1 MAASLLLNLGARAM
15 NATQG
20 AINVIGHNI
29 ANANTPGYSRQTAVL
44 KTALPQFTGAGF
56 IGKGVQLDTVNRAFN
71 RFLQR
76 EVQNSQAQAAGDETR
91 VINMRRLEKIFPP
104 GESGLGAA
112 MSGFLN
118 AMVDVASRPADPS
131 ARQVV
136 LGRAQEMATRFASA
150 GRQLADLQAGVVTE
164 LQTSVSIVNQ
174 LANQIAS
181 ANNEVARLQG
191 SGHSANDLQ
200 DQRDQLITQL
210 SKYLAITTLE
220 ADDGS
225 TSVFIGGGQRLVLGA
240 QAQQLAVHADPY
252 DPLRARLGLVEAGGT
267 RPLDGNVLSGGS
279 LSTLVT
285 FQDEDLQDARNFIGQ
300 LATALSMRVNE
311 QQALGLDLSSPP
323 GSGVPIFSVGKAL
336 ALPASTNARDPSG
349 AFISGVQITRV
360 DAAFLQASS
369 YTLKSDPAAPGTYLL
384 TRESDGLV
392 RTVAD
397 GDVVDGFRIDFT
409 PAAPGPL
416 DTFRLE
422 PVAAAAL
429 DMRRMLD
436 QAQGIAAASPISAV
450 TLVTNT
456 GSASVDAIYSVDA
469 TTFNLANLPAD
480 LLFGTANP
488 DGTVDYTLSGPF
500 GSVNGVWRPGQPLGN
515 ELGVALGFELHLSGV
530 PRTGDQI
537 QLIATQ
543 FPAQNNGNV
552 KAFLALQGANFV
564 GQRDLGGGV
573 ISSGATLN
581 DAYAAAMG
589 EIGARV
595 QGAEYLSQVSTQ
607 VAEQAE
613 ASRAA
618 EVGVNL
624 DEEAARLMQ
633 FQQAYQAAAKV
644 LQVAQTVFD
653 ELINVVR

>member
-1 MAASLLLNLGARAM
+1 MAASLLLSLGARAM

-56 IGKGVQLDTVNRAFN
+56 IGKGVQLDTVNRSYN

-91 VINMRRLEKIFPP
+91 VINMQRLEKLFPP
-104 GESGLGAA
+104 GEAGLGAA
-112 MSGFLN
+112 MGGFLN

-136 LGRAQEMATRFASA
+136 LGRAQEMVTRFASA
-150 GRQLADLQAGVVTE
+150 GAQLADLQAGVVTE
-164 LQTSVSIVNQ
+164 VQTSISVVNQ
-174 LANQIAS
+174 LASQIGN
-181 ANNEVARLQG
+181 ANAQIARLQG
-191 SGHSANDLQ
+191 SGHSANDLL
-200 DQRDQLITQL
+200 DQRDNLITEL
-210 SKYLAITTLE
+210 SKYLAISTLE

-225 TSVFIGGGQRLVLGA
+225 MSVFIGGGQRLVLGA
-240 QAQQLAVHADPY
+240 EAQKLVVEADPY
-252 DPLRARLGLVEAGGT
+252 DPLRARISLAEIGGN

-279 LSTLVT
+279 LAALMQ
-285 FQDEDLQDARNFIGQ
+285 FQNEDLQDARNFIGQ
-300 LATALSMRVNE
+300 LATAMSMRVNE
-311 QQALGLDLSSPP
+311 QQALGLDLSNPP
-323 GSGVPIFSVGKAL
+323 GAGVPIFSVGQAL
-336 ALPASTNARDPSG
+336 ALPANTNARDVTG
-349 AFISGVQITRV
+349 AYLAGVQITRV
-360 DAAFLQASS
+360 DAGFLQASS

-397 GDVVDGFRIDFT
+397 GDVVDGFRINFT

-416 DTFRLE
+416 DTYRLE

-436 QAQGIAAASPISAV
+436 QAQGIAAASPISAITQV
-450 TLVTNT
+450 ANT
-456 GSASVDAIYSVDA
+456 GSLSVSSVYAVDA
-469 TTFNLANLPAD
+469 TTFSAANLPAD
-480 LLFGTANP
+480 VVFGTVNP
-488 DGTVDYTLSGPF
+488 DGTVDYTVTGPF
-500 GSVNGVWRPGQPLGN
+500 GSLNGVWRPGQPLGN
-515 ELGVALGFELHLSGV
+515 EAGVALGFELNLTGV

-537 QLIATQ
+537 QLLTTQ

-552 KAFLALQGANFV
+552 KAFLALQGSNFV

-573 ISSGATLN
+573 IAAGATLN

-589 EIGARV
+589 EVGTRV

-607 VAEQAE
+607 VAEQAQS
-613 ASRAA
+613 SRAA